1 MANLNIYLVAQYVAR
16 PKDPRQTAQP
26 GYMTNPDNIE
36 WDERMYITRG
46 LRDKDAEMNVVLN
59 LTEQKIVKNSFNTA
73 ATFEEIFTHFYEAY
87 GDYIDE
93 SVNTLNEAL
102 QSKG

>member
-1 MANLNIYLVAQYVAR
+1 MANLNIYLVAQYVAK
-16 PKDPRQTAQP
+16 PKNPKLTAQP

-46 LRDKDAEMNVVLN
+46 VRDKDTEMNVVLN

-73 ATFEEIFTHFYEAY
+73 ATFEEIFAHFYEAY
-87 GDYIDE
+87 GDYIDD

-102 QSKG
+102 QPK

>member
-1 MANLNIYLVAQYVAR
+1 VAQYVAR
-16 PKDPRQTAQP
+16 PKDPRQTVQP

-73 ATFEEIFTHFYEAY
+73 ATFEEIFTHFYKAY
-87 GDYIDE
+87 GDYIDD

-102 QSKG
+102 QPKG

>member
-1 MANLNIYLVAQYVAR
+1 MAQYVAR
-16 PKDPRQTAQP
+16 PKDSRQTVQP

-87 GDYIDE
+87 GDYIDD

-102 QSKG
+102 QPKG

>member
-16 PKDPRQTAQP
+16 PKDPRQTTQP

-87 GDYIDE
+87 GDYIDD

-102 QSKG
+102 QPKG